1 MRGLLRT
8 LFLSVASRAVG
19 WVIATLFR
27 RRALISIGRVRDAM
41 PRIVLD
47 TEDRGG

>member
-8 LFLSVASRAVG
+8 LFLSVASRTAG
-19 WVIATLFR
+19 WLIATLFR

-41 PRIVLD
+41 PID
-47 TEDRGG
+47 TEGRGG